1 MKNNNQGAIQH
12 SLLVQVQITILCID
26 ILNVRAHFEC
36 LIMAGSDFGEI
47 NFGKT
52 KSVEICA
59 GEGIVPY
66 LVSRGMIYENVKYR
80 FHQIV
85 QHQNPKFLP
94 IQNPTPCPHAV

>member
-1 MKNNNQGAIQH
+1 MHKCKTILSNFKIYNFSDSSPFSIKMKNNNQGAIQH

-52 KSVEICA
+52 KSVKICA

-66 LVSRGMIYENVKYR
+66 LVSQGMIYENVKY
-80 FHQIV
+80 
-85 QHQNPKFLP
+85 
-94 IQNPTPCPHAV
+94 